1 MSMEPKD
8 LQLVVEIRCKPGAE
22 REIEQRVVEFVSRTR
37 AEPGCSW
44 ASFHRV
50 EEYPERFVFLAGFA
64 DEAALQ
70 AHFDSDWRNEL
81 THDLPDKLA
90 EWPRRFTLRRV
101 A

>member
-1 MSMEPKD
+1 MEPKD

-22 REIEQRVVEFVSRTR
+22 REIEQRVVEFVERTR

-50 EEYPERFVFLAGFA
+50 EEYPERFVFLAGFT

>member
-1 MSMEPKD
+1 MEPKD
-8 LQLVVEIRCKPGAE
+8 LQLIVEIRCKPGAE
-22 REIEQRVVEFVSRTR
+22 REIEQRVVEFVQRTR

-50 EEYPERFVFLAGFA
+50 EEDSERFVFLAEFV
-64 DEAALQ
+64 DEHALQ
-70 AHFDSDWRNEL
+70 AHFDADWRNEL
-81 THDLPDKLA
+81 TRDLPDRLA

>member
-1 MSMEPKD
+1 MQPKD
-8 LQLVVEIRCKPGAE
+8 LQLIVEIRCKPGAE
-22 REIEQRVVEFVSRTR
+22 REIEQRVVEFVERTR
-37 AEPGCSW
+37 AEPGCTW

-50 EEYPERFVFLAGFA
+50 EEYPERFVFLAEFSGE
-64 DEAALQ
+64 DALQ
-70 AHFDSDWRNEL
+70 EHFASDWRDEL